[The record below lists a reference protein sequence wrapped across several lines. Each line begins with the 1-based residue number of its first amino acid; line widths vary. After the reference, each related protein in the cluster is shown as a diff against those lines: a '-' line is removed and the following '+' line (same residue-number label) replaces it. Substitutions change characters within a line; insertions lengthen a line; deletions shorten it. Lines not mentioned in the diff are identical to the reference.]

1 MNTKFLASAVVAAAS
16 LMSVNAFAAGADGP
30 LEVRPASMSTMARA
44 DVRLQAPAG
53 NQGPVAASN
62 QVDGSTLIVA
72 PRASERSRADVRAET
87 GQRTAGTAFNGAPG
101 RS

>member
-1 MNTKFLASAVVAAAS
+1 MNTTFFASALVAAAT
-16 LMSVNAFAAGADGP
+16 LMSASAFAAGADAP
-30 LEVRPASMSTMARA
+30 MELRPATVTTMARA
-44 DVRLQAPAG
+44 DVRMQAPAG

-62 QVDGSTLIVA
+62 QVDGSTLLVA

-87 GQRTAGTAFNGAPG
+87 TQRSAGMAFNGAPG